1 MRGPRLFR
9 RLTLT
14 ELAPWQASRPHALVL
29 DARDPGSH
37 QRDGWAGSVRL
48 GAHNQDTLLLQ
59 TDRKR
64 PILIYCH
71 HGHASQTWAQMF
83 ADFGYVDVCDLVGGH
98 AAWALTQPRS
108 PEEPA

>member
-9 RLTLT
+9 RLTLA
-14 ELAPWQASRPHALVL
+14 ELERWCASRPHALVL

-48 GAHNQDTLLLQ
+48 GPHNQDALLLQ

-98 AAWALTQPRS
+98 AAWAQAHPRP